1 MKLLTRRRAVGL
13 LAGSGAAG
21 MLARSSALAADETCD
36 PKELSALRDKV
47 RALSYNTASGG
58 GINLKMMPDPET
70 GKPTV
75 ELPEVFSFDRN
86 HAICR
91 VDTHPA
97 RFAMP
102 TYAMGTVT
110 IEPHNFYMSM
120 EVTTIDQYVVTTN
133 ADGARSVEMRGG
145 LSCATEVGQTAVTI
159 GSRTASEH
167 ATYKIVAVDGGI
179 GGGKA
184 GDSFAFT
191 VYFDPN
197 DAPVNHDIFGP
208 EFTFT
213 GEMVAGEVTIVDP
226 NA

>member
-1 MKLLTRRRAVGL
+1 
-13 LAGSGAAG
+13 

-47 RALSYNTASGG
+47 RTLSYNTASGG

-91 VDTHPA
+91 VDTNPA

-120 EVTTIDQYVVTTN
+120 EVTTIDQYAVTTN

-191 VYFDPN
+191 VYFDSN